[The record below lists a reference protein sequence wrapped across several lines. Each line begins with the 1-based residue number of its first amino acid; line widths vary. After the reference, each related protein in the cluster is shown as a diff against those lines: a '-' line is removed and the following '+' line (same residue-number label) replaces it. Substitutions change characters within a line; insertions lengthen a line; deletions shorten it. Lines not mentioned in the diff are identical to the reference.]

1 MSFLIIMMSLDT
13 QNELADSDEG
23 YQHISVAWQPAQPS
37 LEFLQYLT
45 NQITA
50 GDTAGDCILFI
61 II

>member
-1 MSFLIIMMSLDT
+1 MMSLDT